1 MINQKRGLSD
11 VVTVSL
17 IILLAIAA
25 VVIVWTFLRPTLENT
40 GKEIAG
46 ANCLTVEAK
55 AISCAHT
62 RTVPG
67 DITSPVASTA
77 VVVENGPGQTTIDKL
92 KLVFYASAAAN
103 SNSDVVDGGTGC
115 DSIGPLSR
123 KTCAITGVRPNSFRV
138 SVAPILGDKTCAV
151 STETVTCTG

>member
-46 ANCLTVEAK
+46 ANCLNVEAK
-55 AISCAHT
+55 AISCAFT
-62 RTVPG
+62 RDALGV
-67 DITSPVASTA
+67 ITSTA
-77 VVVENGPGQTTIDKL
+77 VVVENGPGQNTISKV

-103 SNSDVVDGGTGC
+103 SNSDVADGGTAC
-115 DSIGPLSR
+115 ENIGPLSR
-123 KTCAITGVRPNSFRV
+123 GTCTVAGARANSFRV
-138 SVAPILGDKTCAV
+138 GVAPVLGEKTCAV